1 MPAAA
6 TARSSDAILSSAPSP
21 RPSPCSARSSTFT
34 AADCETMKYGE
45 YQHLQFERKDDGILL
60 ITINRPEVLNATNAR
75 LHWEL
80 SRVWL
85 DIADDDETNVIV
97 VTGAGRAFSAGG
109 DLEMI
114 QAMAAS
120 PDNIGKAMKEAGD
133 IVYNMINLD
142 KPIISA
148 INGVAV
154 GAGLA
159 VAFMADISIASE
171 SMRITDGHLR
181 LGVAAGDHAVI
192 VWPLLCG
199 MAKAK
204 YYLMTADFIDG
215 KEAERIGLVSLCVPA
230 DKLMDKAME
239 VARKLARG
247 PQQAVRFTKRS
258 LNNWLRVAGPAF
270 DASLALEMMGFFSAD
285 LSEGVAALQEKRQPS
300 FPGFAKPKS

>member
-1 MPAAA
+1 MDY
-6 TARSSDAILSSAPSP
+6 SS
-21 RPSPCSARSSTFT
+21 
-34 AADCETMKYGE
+34 
-45 YQHLQFERKDDGILL
+45 YQHLLFERKDDGILL
-60 ITINRPEVLNATNAR
+60 ITINRPEVLNATNNR

-85 DIADDDETNVIV
+85 DIADDDETNVVV

-114 QAMAAS
+114 ERLAGSAN
-120 PDNIGKAMKEAGD
+120 NIACAWKEAGD
-133 IVYNMINLD
+133 IVYNMTNLD

-171 SMRITDGHLR
+171 AMRITDGHIR

-192 VWPLLCG
+192 IWPLLCG

-204 YYLMTADFIDG
+204 YYLLTADFIDG

-230 DKLMDKAME
+230 DQLMPKAME
-239 VARKLARG
+239 VAHKLARG
-247 PQQAVRFTKRS
+247 PQQAVRFTKRA
-258 LNNWLRVAGPAF
+258 LNNWIRVAGPAF
-270 DASLALEMMGFFSAD
+270 DASLAMEMLGFFSND
-285 LSEGVAALQEKRQPS
+285 LAEGVKAIKERRQPS
-300 FPGFAKPKS
+300 FPGFK

>member
-1 MPAAA
+1 MDY
-6 TARSSDAILSSAPSP
+6 SS
-21 RPSPCSARSSTFT
+21 
-34 AADCETMKYGE
+34 
-45 YQHLQFERKDDGILL
+45 YQHLLFERKDDGILL
-60 ITINRPEVLNATNAR
+60 ITINRPEVLNATNNR

-85 DIADDDETNVIV
+85 DIADDDETNVVV

-114 QAMAAS
+114 ERLAGSAN
-120 PDNIGKAMKEAGD
+120 NIAGAWKEAGD
-133 IVYNMINLD
+133 IVYNMTNLD

-171 SMRITDGHLR
+171 AMRITDGHIR

-192 VWPLLCG
+192 IWPLLCG

-204 YYLMTADFIDG
+204 YYLLTADFIDG

-230 DKLMDKAME
+230 DQLMPKAME
-239 VARKLARG
+239 VAHKLARG
-247 PQQAVRFTKRS
+247 PQQAVRFTKRA
-258 LNNWLRVAGPAF
+258 LNNWIRVAGPAF
-270 DASLALEMMGFFSAD
+270 DASLAMEMLGFFSND
-285 LSEGVAALQEKRQPS
+285 LAEGVKAIKERRQPS
-300 FPGFAKPKS
+300 FPGFK

>member
-1 MPAAA
+1 
-6 TARSSDAILSSAPSP
+6 
-21 RPSPCSARSSTFT
+21 
-34 AADCETMKYGE
+34 MKYSE
-45 YQHLQFERKDDGILL
+45 YQHLLFEPKGDGILL
-60 ITINRPEVLNATNAR
+60 ITINRPEVLNATNNR

-80 SRVWL
+80 SHVWL
-85 DIADDDETNVIV
+85 DIADDDDTNVIV

-109 DLEMI
+109 DLDMI
-114 QAMAAS
+114 QRMAAS
-120 PDNIGKAMKEAGD
+120 ADNIGKAMKEAGD

-171 SMRITDGHLR
+171 AMRITDGHLR

-192 VWPLLCG
+192 IWPLLCG

-230 DKLMDKAME
+230 DQLMDKAME

-270 DASLALEMMGFFSAD
+270 DASLAMEMMGFFSAD
-285 LSEGVAALQEKRQPS
+285 LKEGVAALQEKRQPS
-300 FPGFAKPKS
+300 FPGFAKPTR

>member
-1 MPAAA
+1 MEY
-6 TARSSDAILSSAPSP
+6 S
-21 RPSPCSARSSTFT
+21 
-34 AADCETMKYGE
+34 E
-45 YQHLQFERKDDGILL
+45 YQHLLFERKDNGILL
-60 ITINRPEVLNATNAR
+60 ITINRPEVLNATNSR

-85 DIADDDETNVIV
+85 DIAEDDATNVVV

-114 QAMAAS
+114 EQMAGDAT
-120 PDNIGKAMKEAGD
+120 NIARAWKEAGD
-133 IVYNMINLD
+133 IVFNMTNLD

-171 SMRITDGHLR
+171 AMRITDGHLR

-192 VWPLLCG
+192 IWPLLCG

-204 YYLMTADFIDG
+204 YYLLTADFIDG

-230 DKLMDKAME
+230 NLLMDKAME
-239 VARKLARG
+239 VAHKLARG

-258 LNNWLRVAGPAF
+258 LNSWLRVAGPAF
-270 DASLALEMMGFFSAD
+270 DASLALEMMGFFSPD
-285 LSEGVAALQEKRQPS
+285 LAEGVRAIREKRQPS
-300 FPGFAKPKS
+300 FPGFLPTKT

>member
-1 MPAAA
+1 
-6 TARSSDAILSSAPSP
+6 
-21 RPSPCSARSSTFT
+21 
-34 AADCETMKYGE
+34 MKYSE
-45 YQHLQFERKDDGILL
+45 YEHLLFERYDPGILL
-60 ITINRPEVLNATNAR
+60 VTINRPDVLNATNKR

-85 DIADDDETNVIV
+85 DIGDDPETNVVI

-109 DLEMI
+109 DLGMI
-114 QAMAAS
+114 DDMAGNPANIGQAMR
-120 PDNIGKAMKEAGD
+120 EAGD
-133 IVYNMINLD
+133 IVYNMLNLE
-142 KPIISA
+142 KPIITA

-159 VAFMADISIASE
+159 VAFMADIPIASE

-192 VWPLLCG
+192 LWPLLCG

-215 KEAERIGLVSLCVPA
+215 KEAERIGLVALCVPA
-230 DKLMDKAME
+230 DKLMDKAFE
-239 VARKLARG
+239 VARKLANG

-258 LNNWLRVAGPAF
+258 LNLWLKTFSPAF
-270 DASLALEMMGFFSAD
+270 DASLAMEMLGFFSGDVA
-285 LSEGVAALQEKRQPS
+285 EGVKAVQEKRAPN
-300 FPGFAKPKS
+300 FPGLGGKK

>member
-1 MPAAA
+1 VKAG
-6 TARSSDAILSSAPSP
+6 
-21 RPSPCSARSSTFT
+21 
-34 AADCETMKYGE
+34 EKMKYSE
-45 YQHLQFERKDDGILL
+45 YQHLLFERKDDGILL
-60 ITINRPEVLNATNAR
+60 ITINRPEVLNATNSR

-109 DLEMI
+109 DLDMI
-114 QAMAAS
+114 QNMAAS
-120 PDNIGKAMKEAGD
+120 ADNIGKAMKEAGD

-192 VWPLLCG
+192 IWPLLCG

-270 DASLALEMMGFFSAD
+270 DASLAMEMINFFSAD
-285 LSEGVAALQEKRQPS
+285 LKEGVAALQEKRQPS